1 MLRTALFAPAVALVG
16 LMLAAPLAA
25 QTASG
30 PPAARGEVNPNGRI
44 AMHVS
49 ALVMEDLK
57 QFITDETKR
66 SSIFMR
72 MVLVAKQEAI
82 GSSCAAYVVDQK
94 RLTAVMMRAM
104 RPLSEGVSKDVAT
117 TNLNRALRQYHTLLG
132 GELAQFAY
140 DPDGYCNRAKQLV
153 TDLGEYPEAQSPLVL
168 QPA

>member
-1 MLRTALFAPAVALVG
+1 MLRTSFFAPALALAG
-16 LMLAAPLAA
+16 LVLAAPLAA

-30 PPAARGEVNPNGRI
+30 PPASRSEVNSNGRI

-57 QFITDETKR
+57 QFIPDEAKR
-66 SSIFMR
+66 SGVFMR

-104 RPLSEGVSKDVAT
+104 RPISQGASKDVAT
-117 TNLNRALRQYHTLLG
+117 ANLNRALRQYHTLLG
-132 GELAQFAY
+132 GELAQFAH
-140 DPDGYCNRAKQLV
+140 DPGGFCTRARQLV
-153 TDLGEYPEAQSPLVL
+153 AELGEYPEAQSPLVL
-168 QPA
+168 KPA